1 MAIFLNPITHT
12 PISPKFEVPTAFNE
26 ALSYTD
32 QILLLANYTRGFYDA
47 LQTVEDSVNS
57 ELDNYDATINNFMA
71 QVKAELDA
79 ISDELD
85 KIVISDGHVG
95 WAVYEGAYTNE
106 VDATRG
112 NLMYAA
118 VHALTVEELAA
129 TDYTVS
135 TLAAGPLNVE
145 GVAYYG
151 RYLVD
156 EGLPLPKRLGN
167 VSDAGRSFTAGDLGA
182 VKKKITDDGTYV
194 LEV

>member
-32 QILLLANYTRGFYDA
+32 QILLLANYTKGFYDA
-47 LQTVEDSVNS
+47 LQIVEDNVNS
-57 ELDNYDATINNFMA
+57 ELDNYDAVINGFMA

-79 ISDELD
+79 LSNELD

-95 WAVYEGAYTNE
+95 WAVYMGAYTNE

-129 TDYTVS
+129 TEYTVA

-167 VSDAGRSFTAGDLGA
+167 APDTGRPFTAGDLGA
-182 VKKKITDDGTYV
+182 VKKKITDDGSYL